1 MNGQSGGFRRIPT
14 KRRESKDPVG
24 PRSSQVNVL
33 QTEQQ
38 SVGDKGRLRVNGQ
51 ERSGDHKRN
60 SEPRGSPL
68 ILPRRWQNLVLA

>member
-1 MNGQSGGFRRIPT
+1 MDSLEDSGPPT
-14 KRRESKDPVG
+14 REGKARTPVG

-60 SEPRGSPL
+60 SEPRGSLL
-68 ILPRRWQNLVLA
+68 ILPRRWQNLVLG